1 MRRPIRTSAPSV
13 KPVSL
18 EEAKQHCRVDT
29 NEDDTVITAF
39 IEAAVTHLDGWSGVL
54 GRCLINQGWR
64 LSFTGW
70 PACRS
75 IRLPFP
81 DVSDATVKYFDV
93 DNVERTVDASLF
105 ERVEDERGAVIE
117 FRDGFASPAV
127 FTDRAA
133 AVTVEFIAGYG
144 PAGGDV
150 PQAIRTAISLMIAH
164 WYNHREVAVEGQS
177 SEVPFGASLLIAPFR
192 RIGI

>member
-1 MRRPIRTSAPSV
+1 MRRPIRTSAPAG

-18 EEAKQHCRVDT
+18 EDARQHCRVDT
-29 NEDDTVITAF
+29 NEDDAVIAAF
-39 IEAAVTHLDGWSGVL
+39 IDAAVTHLDGWSGVL

-64 LSFTGW
+64 LTFAGW

-93 DNVERTVDASLF
+93 DNVEQTVDASLF
-105 ERVEDERGAVIE
+105 ELVEDERGAVIE
-117 FRDGFASPAV
+117 FRDGFSSPAIFV
-127 FTDRAA
+127 DRSA

-144 PAGGDV
+144 PAAGDV

-164 WYNHREVAVEGQS
+164 WFNHREAATEGQS
-177 SEVPFGASLLIAPFR
+177 AEIPFGASLLIAPFR
-192 RIGI
+192 RTAI